1 MKISLTSLL
10 IAITFILNTTLAFA
24 EAIADDDELKTAMIN
39 FSTQIGLANTMALRC
54 ADKVAFSRLVSI
66 RTKGLMRFAEAGFP
80 QKSVD
85 AFDDFIQK
93 NIYGEDERFG
103 ATSCDED
110 SLKLYM
116 RVLEIQY
123 KYLNDV
129 LSRYVGP
136 Q

>member
-1 MKISLTSLL
+1 MKIFLTSLL
-10 IAITFILNTTLAFA
+10 IAITFILNITSTFA
-24 EAIADDDELKTAMIN
+24 GTIADDDELKTAMIN
-39 FSTQIGLANTMALRC
+39 FSTHVGLASIMALRC
-54 ADKVAFSRLVSI
+54 TDKAAFSRVESLKDQGV
-66 RTKGLMRFAEAGFP
+66 MRFAEAGFP

-85 AFDDFIQK
+85 TFDDFIQK
-93 NIYGEDERFG
+93 NVREENNRTGS
-103 ATSCDED
+103 TCNED

>member
-54 ADKVAFSRLVSI
+54 ADKVAFSRVVSI

-93 NIYGEDERFG
+93 NIYSEDERSG
-103 ATSCDED
+103 PTCNED